1 MLDKS
6 NKKLDI
12 IKWRPR
18 SMKTIRNPL
27 SVSGIVVYLA
37 GTGLLLDRTI
47 LGEKTS
53 VATVLV
59 IAGIGLISTQRS
71 VKNNGGE

>member
-1 MLDKS
+1 
-6 NKKLDI
+6 
-12 IKWRPR
+12 
-18 SMKTIRNPL
+18 MKAIRNPL

>member
-1 MLDKS
+1 MLDKN

-18 SMKTIRNPL
+18 NMKANRNPL
-27 SVSGIVVYLA
+27 FISGIVVCLA
-37 GTGLLLDRTI
+37 GTRLFLDGAI

-59 IAGIGLISTQRS
+59 ITGIGLISTQRS
-71 VKNNGGE
+71 VMNNGGE